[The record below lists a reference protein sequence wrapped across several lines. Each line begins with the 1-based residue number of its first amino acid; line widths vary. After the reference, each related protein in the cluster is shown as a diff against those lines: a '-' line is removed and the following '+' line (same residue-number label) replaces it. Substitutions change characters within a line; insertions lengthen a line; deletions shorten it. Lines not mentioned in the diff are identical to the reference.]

1 MTRKLF
7 RSPFRSLRLCVKPL
21 FTNLKPYVIRTSKIA
36 AQPKTAVCRQI
47 LRYNRYMS
55 LAVNTFMFRLLSITA
70 LLLVISISAFAQGTK
85 PAAAKYR
92 IVTIST
98 QPSSGVWID
107 GVKYGTTDKTGR
119 LTIRTVSAGGHTI
132 RVRSDGFKEKIQ
144 PLTATQKGE
153 IKIDLVKATDE
164 AELSFQEAE
173 RLLSVDRDQAV
184 DAYTKA
190 IKLRPNYPDAYV
202 AMARVLTEL
211 GDLDEAGTA
220 IASARKLRP
229 GFAEA
234 SAVLGRIYKE
244 SGEEDKA
251 IASFKRAITEGKGFQ
266 PEAYAGLGLLYK
278 EKAEGFGGS
287 GDFENESLNYVE
299 SAKYLKSAVKQLAG
313 APDAMIIMQLLGL
326 VYEREKKYAEAIAV
340 YQEFLAIF
348 PNSVEATAVRSF
360 IVQLKKDL
368 ADQ

>member
-1 MTRKLF
+1 M
-7 RSPFRSLRLCVKPL
+7 LR
-21 FTNLKPYVIRTSKIA
+21 
-36 AQPKTAVCRQI
+36 
-47 LRYNRYMS
+47 M
-55 LAVNTFMFRLLSITA
+55 LSIA
-70 LLLVISISAFAQGTK
+70 SLLLAFNLFVLAQANR
-85 PAAAKYR
+85 PAATQYR
-92 IVTIST
+92 SVTIST

-107 GVKYGTTDKTGR
+107 GVKYGTTDKTGK
-119 LTIRTVSAGGHTI
+119 LTIKTVAAGAHAL
-132 RVRSDGFKEKIQ
+132 RVRADGFKEKVQ

-153 IKIDLVKATDE
+153 IKVELVKTTDL
-164 AELSFQEAE
+164 AELAFQEAE
-173 RLLSVDRDQAV
+173 RFLSVDRDKAV
-184 DAYTKA
+184 EAYENA

-202 AMARVLTEL
+202 ALARVLTEL
-211 GDLDEAGTA
+211 GDLDEAGAA

-234 SAVLGRIYKE
+234 SAVMGRIYKE
-244 SGEEDKA
+244 GGEEDKA

-313 APDAMIIMQLLGL
+313 APDTMVIMQLLGL
-326 VYEREKKYAEAIAV
+326 VYEREKKYADAIAV
-340 YQEFLAIF
+340 YEEFLTIF
-348 PNSVEATAVRSF
+348 PNAVEATAVRSF

-368 ADQ
+368 ANQ

>member
-1 MTRKLF
+1 MPRANF
-7 RSPFRSLRLCVKPL
+7 
-21 FTNLKPYVIRTSKIA
+21 A
-36 AQPKTAVCRQI
+36 AQPETTVCRQI
-47 LRYNRYMS
+47 LRYNRSMS
-55 LAVNTFMFRLLSITA
+55 LAVNTFMLRLLSITS
-70 LLLVISISAFAQGTK
+70 LLLAFNLFVLAQSKK
-85 PAAAKYR
+85 PVATTYR
-92 IVTIST
+92 SVTIST
-98 QPSSGVWID
+98 QPNSGIWID
-107 GVKYGTTDKTGR
+107 GVKYGTTDKAGR
-119 LTIRTVSAGGHTI
+119 LTIKTVAAGGHTL
-132 RVRSDGFKEKIQ
+132 RVRADGFKEKTQ

-153 IKIDLVKATDE
+153 IKIDLVKTTDE

-173 RLLSVDRDQAV
+173 RFLSVDRDKAV
-184 DAYTKA
+184 EAYEKA

-202 AMARVLTEL
+202 ALARVLTEL

-234 SAVLGRIYKE
+234 SAVMGRIYKE
-244 SGEEDKA
+244 GGEEDKA

-299 SAKYLKSAVKQLAG
+299 SAKFLKSAVKQLAG
-313 APDAMIIMQLLGL
+313 APDTMVIMQLLGL
-326 VYEREKKYAEAIAV
+326 VYEREKKYADAIAV
-340 YQEFLAIF
+340 YEEFLTLF
-348 PNSVEATAVRSF
+348 PISVEATAVRSF

-368 ADQ
+368 AGQ

>member
-1 MTRKLF
+1 
-7 RSPFRSLRLCVKPL
+7 
-21 FTNLKPYVIRTSKIA
+21 
-36 AQPKTAVCRQI
+36 
-47 LRYNRYMS
+47 MS
-55 LAVNTFMFRLLSITA
+55 LAVNTFMLRMLSIA
-70 LLLVISISAFAQGTK
+70 SLLLAFNLFVLAQANR
-85 PAAAKYR
+85 PAATQYR
-92 IVTIST
+92 SVTIST

-107 GVKYGTTDKTGR
+107 GVKYGTTDKTGK
-119 LTIRTVSAGGHTI
+119 LTIKTVAAGAHAL
-132 RVRSDGFKEKIQ
+132 RVRADGFKEKVQ

-153 IKIDLVKATDE
+153 IKVELVKTTDL
-164 AELSFQEAE
+164 AELAFQEAE
-173 RLLSVDRDQAV
+173 RFLSVDRDKAV
-184 DAYTKA
+184 EAYENA

-202 AMARVLTEL
+202 ALARVLTEL
-211 GDLDEAGTA
+211 GDLDEAGAA

-234 SAVLGRIYKE
+234 SAVMGRIYKE
-244 SGEEDKA
+244 GGEEDKA

-313 APDAMIIMQLLGL
+313 APDTMVIMQLLGL
-326 VYEREKKYAEAIAV
+326 VYEREKKYADAIAV
-340 YQEFLAIF
+340 YEEFLTIF
-348 PNSVEATAVRSF
+348 PNAVEATAVRSF

-368 ADQ
+368 ANQ